1 MSQQQQRR
9 AQEGQVVRRLT
20 VGAGA
25 AALGLAGYFT
35 VSAANAAPIAMGG
48 QGDTAQQPAAAVQA
62 DLSDRVFVRRV
73 HAPAIQA
80 PAGGV
85 RPAGTRTPAQVAPAQ
100 VATTQ
105 ASTAAQPVAAPTAP
119 AAPAPPA
126 ATPVPQ
132 PTAATGGT
140 KPR

>member
-20 VGAGA
+20 IGAGA
-25 AALGLAGYFT
+25 AALGLAAYFT
-35 VSAANAAPIAMGG
+35 VSAASAAPIAMGSEG
-48 QGDTAQQPAAAVQA
+48 TAAAQQPAAAVQA

-73 HAPAIQA
+73 HAPAIQP

-85 RPAGTRTPAQVAPAQ
+85 RPAGTRAPAQ
-100 VATTQ
+100 VAATQ
-105 ASTAAQPVAAPTAP
+105 ASTSAQPVAAPTAP
-119 AAPAPPA
+119 AATPAPR
-126 ATPVPQ
+126 

>member
-1 MSQQQQRR
+1 MSQQQRR
-9 AQEGQVVRRLT
+9 AQEAQVVRRLT

-35 VSAANAAPIAMGG
+35 VSAASAAPIAVGG
-48 QGDTAQQPAAAVQA
+48 AGNQAAQQPAAAVQA
-62 DLSDRVFVRRV
+62 NLSDRVFVRRV
-73 HAPAIQA
+73 HAPAIQP

-85 RPAGTRTPAQVAPAQ
+85 RPAGTRAPGQVVPAQ

-105 ASTAAQPVAAPTAP
+105 ASTSAQPVAAPTAP
-119 AAPAPPA
+119 AAPA
-126 ATPVPQ
+126 ATPAPQ